1 MIEKRFNSR
10 YDGAAVTAQV
20 GIVATLQGAG
30 HDVQVSDLYAMNW
43 NPVASAADFQA
54 RSNPDYLIYALEQR
68 EAVKAGVIAA
78 DIAAELDKLRAITGD
93 ALFVKSGR
101 GIVATT
107 TPGVLFDS
115 TADTAFGLLLMVTR
129 RFGEAERL
137 VRAGTP
143 WRYRTTFMLGHAIQG
158 MQIGLIGAGQI
169 GTAMARRC
177 KAFGMRIA
185 YASEHPMKEPARS
198 ELEAV
203 GLPIDELVATSDV
216 ISLHCPL
223 TPQTHH
229 ILDAQRL
236 AAMKPG
242 SYIINTA
249 RGACIDEKALV
260 EALKSGHLAGVGLDV
275 YEHEPAIE
283 PGLLGME
290 NT

>member
-1 MIEKRFNSR
+1 M
-10 YDGAAVTAQV
+10 
-20 GIVATLQGAG
+20 VA
-30 HDVQVSDLYAMNW
+30 N
-43 NPVASAADFQA
+43 
-54 RSNPDYLIYALEQR
+54 
-68 EAVKAGVIAA
+68 IAA
-78 DIAAELDKLRAITGD
+78 GFNNIDLELCKQ
-93 ALFVKSGR
+93 R
-101 GIVATT
+101 GIVDTT

-275 YEHEPAIE
+275 YEHGADINPR
-283 PGLLGME
+283 LLELPNVVLLPHMGSATVEGRLEMGE
-290 NT
+290 KVIINIKAFADGHAPPDRVHAAMF